1 MYRVAV
7 LMSTYN
13 GEKYIK
19 EQIDSILL
27 QETVEVTLMV
37 RDDGSSD
44 RTIEIIKEYQKSN
57 GNIKLDIGKN
67 VGVGNSFMQLVY
79 DAGDEYDY
87 YAFADQDDVWL
98 HRKLINAINKIENR
112 EKPALYTS
120 NQILVNSELEKI
132 GMRYSAKPDTSF
144 RQTMCQNKV
153 SGCTMVWNKTLQKL
167 LINTARRPTAKL
179 LRMRIHDVWV
189 AMVADV
195 AGEII
200 YDNEGYILYR
210 QHDNN
215 VVGVRKPS
223 LIKQWIEK
231 IKDPEQRNGRSIICK
246 EIFNG
251 YKDLNNPDIAFIE
264 MCGNYQKNANLKRK
278 LLQDSSIISH
288 TNESRVGFV
297 VKVMTNLF

>member
-1 MYRVAV
+1 MYKVAV

-19 EQIDSILL
+19 EQIDSILV
-27 QETVEVTLMV
+27 QESVEVVLMI

-44 RTIEIIKEYQKSN
+44 RTIEIIKEYQKDN
-57 GNIKLDIGKN
+57 DNIKLSIGKN

-79 DAGDEYDY
+79 DAGDEYAY

-98 HRKLINAINKIENR
+98 PRKLIHAVIKIENY
-112 EKPALYTS
+112 EKPALYAS
-120 NQILVNSELEKI
+120 NQILVNSELKKI
-132 GMRYSAKPDTSF
+132 GMRYSTKPDTSF

-153 SGCTMVWNKTLQKL
+153 TGCTMVWNKKLQNL
-167 LINTARRPTAKL
+167 LINSARRPTAKL

-195 AGEII
+195 AGEIV
-200 YDNEGYILYR
+200 YDHKGYILYR
-210 QHDNN
+210 QHENN
-215 VVGVRKPS
+215 VVGVRKS
-223 LIKQWIEK
+223 NIIKQWIEK
-231 IKDPEQRNGRSIICK
+231 VKDPEQRNGRSIICE
-246 EIFNG
+246 EIFNR

-264 MCGNYQKNANLKRK
+264 MCGTYRKNANLKRK
-278 LLQDSSIISH
+278 LIRDSSIISH